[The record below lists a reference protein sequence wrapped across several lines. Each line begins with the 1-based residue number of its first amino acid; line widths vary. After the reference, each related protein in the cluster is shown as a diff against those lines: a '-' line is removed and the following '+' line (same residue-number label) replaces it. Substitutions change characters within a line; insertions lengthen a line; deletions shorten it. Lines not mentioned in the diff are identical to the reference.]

1 MADVATPVGILKQI
15 SLIAGLRWRMAHNN
29 LRRKQN
35 RLDLLGL
42 VIVGLVA
49 SAFVMGLCFALFEGA
64 RNFVSSGRPTWLS
77 LFFWAI
83 FLWWQL
89 FPIIV
94 AGFGASFDF
103 RAMLRFP
110 LSFGAFYTIGL
121 AYGLADFAGL
131 AAVCWTISLILGAAA
146 ADLRLLPPM
155 LLVAAIFILFNV
167 ALERL
172 LGCWMERVL
181 ARRSA
186 RELFFAGFILVMVA
200 LQLAGPLLNRYG
212 NSAEPWLVRALPYFA
227 YFPASLAG
235 KSVGA
240 AAAGKYSEFAIAIV
254 GIAGYAVF
262 FGGLLWLRFAAQYR
276 GQELSET
283 SAPEKAIRNKTRR
296 ESGADALGGLLS
308 PQVAAVVRKE
318 IRYLLR
324 NGFAALLLLLPPILV
339 FALITQATV
348 FRFSGA
354 KSSMSAELFF
364 PGLVAYII
372 LILMAPAYNSFA
384 YESAGVQ
391 TYFTAPLQF
400 RNVLLG
406 KNFVQVA
413 LVTTELALCIAAFCW
428 RAGWPSAP
436 IFAATLAAI
445 VFTVVGQLSIA
456 NWSSLSFPRKLAFG
470 QVHGQRQSGMAVL
483 VAFGAQI
490 LLFGISSLVLELG
503 RWTGDRWLPTKAF
516 ALLAAAALGGYI
528 ASLDALTSYAEKKK
542 ERLIEALCR

>member
-1 MADVATPVGILKQI
+1 VADVAPPVGILKQI
-15 SLIAGLRWRMAHNN
+15 SLIAGLRWRMLHNN

-42 VIVGLVA
+42 VILGLLA

-94 AGFGASFDF
+94 AGFGASFEF
-103 RAMLRFP
+103 RGMLRFP

-121 AYGLADFAGL
+121 AYGLADFTGL
-131 AAVCWTISLILGAAA
+131 AAVCWTISIILGAAA
-146 ADLRLLPPM
+146 AYLALLPAM
-155 LLVAAIFILFNV
+155 LLVGALFILFNV

-172 LGCWMERVL
+172 LGSWMERLL
-181 ARRSA
+181 ARRST
-186 RELFFAGFILVMVA
+186 RELFFAAFIFLMLA
-200 LQLAGPLLNRYG
+200 LQLVGPLLNRYG
-212 NSAEPWLVRALPYFA
+212 NSAEPWLVRTLPYFA

-235 KSVGA
+235 KGVGA
-240 AAAGKYSEFAIAIV
+240 AAAGNYGEFAIAVAGIV
-254 GIAGYAVF
+254 SYAVF

-276 GQELSET
+276 GEELSET
-283 SAPEKAIRNKTRR
+283 PAPEKAIRNKARR
-296 ESGADALGGLLS
+296 ESEADALGSLS
-308 PQVAAVVRKE
+308 PQVAAVIRKE

-324 NGFAALLLLLPPILV
+324 NGFAALLLFLPPILV
-339 FALITQATV
+339 FALITQTTV
-348 FRFSGA
+348 LRFSGA
-354 KSSMSAELFF
+354 KTSMSADLFF

-372 LILMAPAYNSFA
+372 LILMAPAYNTFA
-384 YESAGVQ
+384 YENTGVQ

-413 LVTTELALCIAAFCW
+413 LVATELTLCIAAFCY
-428 RAGWPSAP
+428 RVGVPSPP

-445 VFTVVGQLSIA
+445 IFTLVGQLSIA

-470 QVHGQRQSGMAVL
+470 QIHGQRQSGMAVL

-490 LLFGISSLVLELG
+490 LLFGISSLVLGLG
-503 RWTGDRWLPTKAF
+503 RWTGDRWLPAKAF
-516 ALLAAAALGGYI
+516 ALLAGAAVGGYV

-542 ERLIEALCR
+542 EKLIEALCR